1 MGFLKRFFGLET
13 KPGELQPLTDDRFD
27 AEVLAS
33 DTASFVYFFNL
44 WCSSCQVMSGL
55 LNEIG
60 PDYIGK
66 ARFFKLD
73 AGKNPHAPGRYTVTS
88 VPTVIAFKNG
98 EPGERL
104 VGLTPLDDLK
114 EWIDRHL

>member
-44 WCSSCQVMSGL
+44 WCNSCQVMSGL

-60 PDYIGK
+60 PDYLGK

-73 AGKNPHAPGRYTVTS
+73 TGKNPYTPGRYTVIS

-114 EWIDRHL
+114 DWIDRHL